1 MEDKP
6 NGGLSAIQA
15 KGNGTAPLSSDTSL
29 QHDGMLPRGKT
40 ARELT
45 IGRKL
50 RDLREQQHLTQQE
63 MAGRAGV
70 PRTYISRIENARLLP
85 GPIMLH
91 RIANALG
98 VPILD
103 LLPGNGNGNGN
114 GSSNGSDDPFWKT
127 LAGYFRQLQP
137 EEMAI
142 VVSHVREAVSENS
155 ENREYH
161 FGAHIFESKSR
172 V

>member
-1 MEDKP
+1 MLDDKP
-6 NGGLSAIQA
+6 NGGLSAIRA

-29 QHDGMLPRGKT
+29 HRDGLLPRGKT

-85 GPIMLH
+85 GPTMLH
-91 RIANALG
+91 RIAGALG
-98 VPILD
+98 VSILN
-103 LLPGNGNGNGN
+103 LLPGNGNGNG
-114 GSSNGSDDPFWKT
+114 SSDATDDPFWKT

-142 VVSHVREAVSENS
+142 VLSHVREAVSENN

>member
-1 MEDKP
+1 
-6 NGGLSAIQA
+6 
-15 KGNGTAPLSSDTSL
+15 
-29 QHDGMLPRGKT
+29 MLPRGKT

-85 GPIMLH
+85 GPTMLH
-91 RIANALG
+91 RIADALG

-103 LLPGNGNGNGN
+103 LLPGNGNG
-114 GSSNGSDDPFWKT
+114 SSDASDDPFWKT

-161 FGAHIFESKSR
+161 FGTHMFETKSR